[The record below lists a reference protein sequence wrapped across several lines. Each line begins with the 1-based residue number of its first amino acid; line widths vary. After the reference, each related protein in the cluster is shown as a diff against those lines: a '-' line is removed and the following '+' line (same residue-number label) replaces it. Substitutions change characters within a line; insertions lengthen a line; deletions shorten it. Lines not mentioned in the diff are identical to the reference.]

1 MKTPV
6 LIALAVVTAASV
18 AGAAVLV
25 RDRNPSHAAASGGTP
40 VFPAVQGKPGD
51 VAQLVVARA
60 DGGYTLTRKGDQW
73 VLADRG
79 DYPAKAELVTPAIQ
93 VLVDLRLME
102 QKTAREALLPR
113 LQVEDPA
120 KPGAKSTLVT
130 LKTAQGQEI
139 GKIILG
145 KSRPDSLESPRA
157 GIYVRKPGE
166 QQAWL
171 AEGDPRLKPA
181 VSDWLDKNFLSVKLD
196 RVREVATIAPD
207 RARLVINRD
216 KAEDKD
222 FKIYNQPADT
232 KVKNQGTLN
241 DLGGVLDGIAM
252 EDVQPA
258 TAIVFPASGAN
269 QAEFRTFDGLVVRVT
284 MAEDKGATW
293 GRFEVVTE
301 PWRKTEGDKTVMV
314 EPTDEVKKEAAGLNT
329 RLRNYV
335 FKLSDYTAKK
345 LVVRLD
351 DLTDKV
357 EKKS

>member
-6 LIALAVVTAASV
+6 LIALALVTAASV
-18 AGAAVLV
+18 AGAAALV
-25 RDRNPSHAAASGGTP
+25 RDRSPARASATGGTP
-40 VFPAVQGKPGD
+40 VFPAIQGKPGE

-60 DGGYTLTRKGDQW
+60 DGAYTLTRKGDQW
-73 VLADRG
+73 VLADRA
-79 DYPAKAELVTPAIQ
+79 DYPVKADQVAPAVQ
-93 VLVDLRLME
+93 VLADLRLME
-102 QKTAREALLPR
+102 QKTAREPLFAR

-120 KPGAKSTLVT
+120 KPGAKSSLVT
-130 LKTAQGQEI
+130 LKNGQGQEI

-145 KSRPDSLESPRA
+145 KSRPDSLENPRA
-157 GIYVRKPGE
+157 GIYVRKPGD

-181 VSDWLDKNFLSVKLD
+181 VADWLDKNFLSLKLD

-207 RARLVINRD
+207 RARLVISRA
-216 KAEDKD
+216 KPEDKD
-222 FKIYNQPADT
+222 FAIYNQPADT
-232 KVKNQGTLN
+232 KVKAQGSVN
-241 DLGGVLDGIAM
+241 DVAGVLDGISM
-252 EDVQPA
+252 EDVQAA

-269 QAEFRTFDGLVVRVT
+269 QAEFRTFDGMVVRVT
-284 MAEDKGATW
+284 LAEDKGATW

-314 EPTDEVKKEAAGLNT
+314 EPTDDVKKEAQDLNN

-335 FKLSDYTAKK
+335 FKLNDYTAKK
-345 LVVRLD
+345 LVTRLG
-351 DLTDKV
+351 DLTEKD